1 MRPPPAVCVLE
12 TLEPIPLDSSHEIRV
27 EMISVN
33 GACRIRAREWERAP
47 ADSEYPWVSA
57 IREFIKSLVPDTTVH
72 PVRDFIE
79 EACAIVGTRL
89 VSGDLRSLAPSEIV
103 GRLEDS
109 GVLVRYNVG
118 VPDPLP
124 ATLEVQ
130 GWQPTDEVVEVT
142 NPTMTW
148 WLDVVRGT
156 DESREAMR
164 QTIESFSTK
173 SETENYEGGN

>member
-130 GWQPTDEVVEVT
+130 EWQPADEVIEVPY
-142 NPTMTW
+142 PTIEG
-148 WLDVVRGT
+148 WLEVIRGVG
-156 DESREAMR
+156 ESRTALRRMLA
-164 QTIESFSTK
+164 
-173 SETENYEGGN
+173 ENDYEGDGT